1 MDNIQSFV
9 SKYNL
14 RISLDNKTLLFSYL
28 LLMVINF
35 MVVGEYIFNNVQI
48 YDDRIKMYY
57 GAIIIAII
65 INLLLIN
72 FGMKSTEQEIAIFS
86 KQYSSKLVFIVFT
99 FLQCMIALLTIVLFI
114 NSTNFNSNVQAKKK
128 AIIIA
133 ELIIINFVTI
143 TFSWSYAT
151 TSCGIVNK

>member
-35 MVVGEYIFNNVQI
+35 MVVGEYIFNNIQN

-57 GAIIIAII
+57 GTVIIAII

-72 FGMKSTEQEIAIFS
+72 FGMKSTEQEIAVFS
-86 KQYSSKLVFIVFT
+86 KQYSSKLVFIMFT
-99 FLQCMIALLTIVLFI
+99 FLQCMIALLTIILFI
-114 NSTNFNSNVQAKKK
+114 NSTNFNPNVQTKKK

-151 TSCGIVNK
+151 TNCGIVNK